1 MDGNKS
7 HSHTARAQDTDLGTK
22 TTSSFDYGTK
32 STNTTGNH
40 THQFGGYI
48 NSYWGDSNHT
58 SFQPGG
64 GAWTQAAGDHAHTV
78 YIGGHEHTMYIGPHG
93 HVVIV
98 DADGNAETTVKK
110 YCILLH
116 SESGIMTFKMSDTPQ
131 TIKIF
136 NLRSDTNEF
145 IGAGDAYIPPHTG
158 LPANC
163 TDIAPPDIPSSY
175 IAVFDSETQT
185 WSLHEDRRGETVY
198 DTTTGNQVYIS
209 DLGPLPENVTSVSP
223 GGGYKKWDSK
233 AQVWVND
240 EAAEAAARLREAEG
254 TKNRLLQIASEKI
267 APLQDV
273 VDLDEATDKEKASLL
288 AWRKYRVQVNRVDT
302 LKPVWPEKP
311 ASSL

>member
-1 MDGNKS
+1 
-7 HSHTARAQDTDLGTK
+7 
-22 TTSSFDYGTK
+22 
-32 STNTTGNH
+32 
-40 THQFGGYI
+40 
-48 NSYWGDSNHT
+48 
-58 SFQPGG
+58 
-64 GAWTQAAGDHAHTV
+64 
-78 YIGGHEHTMYIGPHG
+78 
-93 HVVIV
+93 
-98 DADGNAETTVKK
+98 
-110 YCILLH
+110 
-116 SESGIMTFKMSDTPQ
+116 MTFKISDTPQ

-185 WSLHEDRRGETVY
+185 WSLHEDHRGETVY
-198 DTTTGNQVYIS
+198 DTTTDNQVYIS
-209 DLGPLPENVTSVSP
+209 ELGPLPENVTSVSP
-223 GGGYKKWDSK
+223 DGEYQKWDGK
-233 AQVWVND
+233 AWVKD
-240 EAAEAAARLREAEG
+240 EAAEKAAQLRQAEE

-267 APLQDV
+267 APLQDA

>member
-1 MDGNKS
+1 
-7 HSHTARAQDTDLGTK
+7 
-22 TTSSFDYGTK
+22 
-32 STNTTGNH
+32 
-40 THQFGGYI
+40 
-48 NSYWGDSNHT
+48 
-58 SFQPGG
+58 
-64 GAWTQAAGDHAHTV
+64 
-78 YIGGHEHTMYIGPHG
+78 
-93 HVVIV
+93 
-98 DADGNAETTVKK
+98 
-110 YCILLH
+110 
-116 SESGIMTFKMSDTPQ
+116 MTFKISDTPQ

-185 WSLHEDRRGETVY
+185 WSLHEDHRGETVY

-209 DLGPLPENVTSVSP
+209 ELGPLPENVTSVSP
-223 GGGYKKWDSK
+223 DGEYQKWDGK
-233 AQVWVND
+233 AWVKD
-240 EAAEAAARLREAEG
+240 EAAEKAAQLRQAEE

-267 APLQDV
+267 APLQDA